1 MVEQKFAEKI
11 DSIARKL
18 ETAVAHRC
26 SFDRVPFDP
35 RIEIR
40 GVPQA
45 FLSGFSSSK
54 SLTALRIRLKNY
66 LVESMDDGDREAMK
80 VEQTLV
86 EEYRRE
92 AKERVLRG
100 EKLSTLKAPS
110 APLTNRL
117 EALMNSI
124 ESELTQKVV
133 EQMSPLSKRFLEAE
147 FQLLESH
154 GHREMTLPRGKEVMT
169 TNISNFFAR
178 LEAATS
184 LAIEER
190 EGKSHLRRVS

>member
-1 MVEQKFAEKI
+1 MVEQKFAENR

-54 SLTALRIRLKNY
+54 SLTDLRSRLKTY
-66 LVESMDDGDREAMK
+66 LVESMDDGDRKALK

-92 AKERVLRG
+92 AKERART
-100 EKLSTLKAPS
+100 STC
-110 APLTNRL
+110 R
-117 EALMNSI
+117 
-124 ESELTQKVV
+124 
-133 EQMSPLSKRFLEAE
+133 
-147 FQLLESH
+147 
-154 GHREMTLPRGKEVMT
+154 
-169 TNISNFFAR
+169 
-178 LEAATS
+178 
-184 LAIEER
+184 
-190 EGKSHLRRVS
+190 